1 MITLIYALRENGFV
15 RYVGKTRNALE
26 WRLADHLKN
35 AIAGG
40 RTYKYCW
47 IRSMLEQGL
56 TPTITLLEVA
66 NGNGNNEERKWIAY
80 FESYGI
86 KLTNVTDGGDGG
98 GTYWLGTKGLG
109 ICKAWNK
116 GQTTPEVVKQKIR
129 MSLIGRKVSEET
141 RKRLRVAWEHRGPPS
156 DITKQKIS
164 RSVSASL
171 VGHVVSKETRE
182 KLRAKLKGHPPWNA
196 GKHLKHKKHKQR
208 SDTGTKRG
216 SHINGIWTPANAQSH
231 K

>member
-26 WRLADHLKN
+26 WRLADHLKG

-47 IRSMLEQGL
+47 IRSMLKRGL
-56 TPTITLLEVA
+56 APTITLLEVA
-66 NGNGNNEERKWIAY
+66 NGDGNVEERKWIAY
-80 FESYGI
+80 FKGYGI

-116 GQTTPEVVKQKIR
+116 GQTTPENVKQKIR

-141 RKRLRVAWEHRGPPS
+141 RKKLRAAWEHRAPPS
-156 DITKQKIS
+156 DATRQKIS
-164 RSVSASL
+164 KSVSTSL
-171 VGHVVSKETRE
+171 MGHKVLEKTRE
-182 KLRAKLKGHPPWNA
+182 KLSKYSPWNK
-196 GKHLKHKKHKQR
+196 GKPGYKRGKDKKHKLR
-208 SDTGTKRG
+208 SDRGKERG
-216 SHINGIWTPANAQSH
+216 SHINGIWIPANAKSD